1 MLRRVA
7 KAPCPDW
14 KGDVTSFGGNTEK
27 EEKGERGVE
36 KVGNKYPVGKI
47 IRFCTEL
54 ANRPQFVDK
63 FDFILFSSNLKLLFP
78 IWEDNTN

>member
-1 MLRRVA
+1 
-7 KAPCPDW
+7 
-14 KGDVTSFGGNTEK
+14 
-27 EEKGERGVE
+27 
-36 KVGNKYPVGKI
+36 VGNKYPVGKI

-63 FDFILFSSNLKLLFP
+63 LDFILFSSNLKLLFP

>member
-1 MLRRVA
+1 MVA
-7 KAPCPDW
+7 LHPQTLYSSKRQR
-14 KGDVTSFGGNTEK
+14 
-27 EEKGERGVE
+27 KGERGVE

-47 IRFCTEL
+47 IRFCTEQ

>member
-1 MLRRVA
+1 VKDGEVVA
-7 KAPCPDW
+7 LHHKLLYSSRKQR
-14 KGDVTSFGGNTEK
+14 KGG
-27 EEKGERGVE
+27 KGSE

-47 IRFCTEL
+47 IRFCTEQ